1 MKLISTLAALGV
13 LAASLLATSARLGED
28 NFPEVGKAA
37 PEINGKTWF
46 NQLGAEP
53 TLASLR
59 GSAVMIEFW
68 ATW

>member
-1 MKLISTLAALGV
+1 MKLTTTLTALGV
-13 LAASLLATSARLGED
+13 LAAGLFASSARTVED
-28 NFPEVGKAA
+28 NFPEVGKPA
-37 PEINGKTWF
+37 PEINAKVWL

>member
-1 MKLISTLAALGV
+1 MKLMTALTALGV
-13 LAASLLATSARLGED
+13 LAAGFFAASARTVGD
-28 NFPEVGKAA
+28 NFPEVGKPA
-37 PEINGKTWF
+37 PEINAKAWM

-53 TLASLR
+53 NLASLR

>member
-1 MKLISTLAALGV
+1 MIKTFALAAG
-13 LAASLLATSARLGED
+13 LAFAMLASPARVDG
-28 NFPEVGKAA
+28 PEVGKPA
-37 PEINGKTWF
+37 PEINAKTWF

-53 TLASLR
+53 NLASLR